1 MNMECQLT
9 QTLRVTKLKMDI
21 WFLKKRVQMSLCLK
35 NFLNQRSHY
44 KEGKLVAKLG
54 QVVTGFTNGYQ
65 SWKRRAANYEARID
79 EKIDKDFW
87 KKEWEK
93 EVSNFYTKE

>member
-1 MNMECQLT
+1 M
-9 QTLRVTKLKMDI
+9 
-21 WFLKKRVQMSLCLK
+21 
-35 NFLNQRSHY
+35 
-44 KEGKLVAKLG
+44 VAKLG
-54 QVVTGFTNGYQ
+54 VVTTGFTNGYK

-79 EKIDKDFW
+79 QKIDEDFW